1 MLAHDANF
9 FDANNSLAA
18 TTDENKLKTLASIS
32 PDWQITG
39 GSLSTTDVF
48 EERYVPDYFSLHL
61 TPSNTTDA
69 VLVYL
74 NNIAVPSVGRKIVA
88 GFHGMF
94 YCESDIS
101 VTMRI
106 GEQSLQI
113 PDGRTTVIEQNTWTN
128 ARSNLLEIS
137 SNPSFSAVK
146 FQALITGHQGN
157 PIYFTMPVFYDT
169 DGFKQNNFVQNGR
182 NYIPTYYWD
191 IDGQQENPSY
201 PFYRVF
207 DILTSEANQTA
218 LSYIDFFEHEEDDR
232 LPSDTDSTFTKSTL
246 VNPYFVSNDN
256 REWLAQFTGA
266 RLHSNVDSVARTY
279 DSYERTTDTVT
290 DDQLWGFMVED
301 GGFDTLQELIDA
313 SQITAIEQDILE
325 DWKDPVYPGG
335 LGKIVTPSTHSPND
349 VFNGGVP
356 MHYLTSIDF
365 NYIGTDYTTANT
377 SYATRTI
384 NIDLYDPVLKKYT
397 NFGGE
402 LTLDQRRS
410 ASDRNN
416 APSVQLDLWW
426 DESKTTELENL
437 SGEVTVITAQPIA
450 NHPGQKKYLKMV
462 GQKIDYTGSRHT
474 AGQNRYSPD
483 GDLEAEDINLNV
495 FGSASSIYDS
505 TGVDIDAAGHKF
517 VFGVFDSLSLYAGYV
532 KLATTNGKRIHPGD
546 NTPEFTVQPSDVG
559 LTSIGRQPRISYDG
573 TTLLVQDDMSSGD
586 VAVCSID
593 WDNQSVSRI
602 GDVVDTGINNTSPC
616 ISRDGTA
623 FFVTGPMTNAAKIYD
638 WDGTSWNSRTMPDTS
653 EADVHVGGS
662 MSADGNT
669 IILVYKTD
677 STDMT
682 TQKVRSFRWNGVSW
696 TEIFGLSS
704 TDVHNDDDA
713 TASAWNHNYGSHS
726 AIDQT
731 GTVCV
736 VSAIGWFPE
745 GHSTQNYL
753 GAVYVYDLIDN
764 GAGELIWSLR
774 AELTGKDDFQP
785 GDLLASTVNS
795 MVGNYVDLSDN
806 GKVVVAGYSQREGS
820 SRAGTVVWYWN
831 SKTNSYNRSVAMDND
846 SDGSFRDSPKVAKA
860 ASPIVDDEWFDVIKN
875 HNLRFS
881 GTTYQTGIRAL
892 AVNWGA
898 SSGTNLDAFEAT
910 LNSLARGDYIY
921 IEDADNKIYRMRYA
935 GGWSKPLY
943 ATSTNYEQYPAKYN
957 DSAGH
962 QVHLIPYE
970 GRLEIVSGTGDGT
983 PTATSFQGSPASRG
997 TEWDGE
1003 IGQTLN
1009 FVTAST
1015 ITNFFTTAQEIGF
1028 INWQIQNSYYGHKSG
1043 SRESMIEAVR
1053 QVLTGDKVVAVSP
1066 NYSGLT
1072 HRIHLRTI
1080 AAETSNVD
1088 SVTSESLAVL
1098 NAAAPT
1104 IPTGFYFTHET
1115 VDKLF
1120 FTLNN
1125 IGIGRLDVSVL
1136 G

>member
-18 TTDENKLKTLASIS
+18 TTDDNKLKTLSSVS
-32 PDWQITG
+32 PAWQITG
-39 GSLSTTDVF
+39 GSLSTTGVF

-94 YCESDIS
+94 FCESDIS

-113 PDGRTTVIEQNTWTN
+113 PDGRTTVIEENTWTN
-128 ARSNLLEIS
+128 ARSNLLEIP

-146 FQALITGHQGN
+146 FQALITGHGGN

-169 DGFKQNNFVQNGR
+169 EAFKRNNFVLNGR

-207 DILTSEANQTA
+207 DIFTSEANQTA
-218 LSYIDFFEHEEDDR
+218 FSYIDFFEHEEDER

-246 VNPYFVSNDN
+246 VNPYWVSNDN

-266 RLHSNVDSVARTY
+266 RLRSNIDSVARTY

-335 LGKIVTPSTHSPND
+335 LGKVVTPSTHSPSEL
-349 VFNGGVP
+349 FNGSTP
-356 MHYLTSIDF
+356 MNYLTSIDF

-377 SYATRTI
+377 SYPTRTI
-384 NIDLYDPVLKKYT
+384 NIDLYDPALKKYT

-402 LTLDQRRS
+402 LTLDQRQS
-410 ASDRNN
+410 ASDRGN

-426 DESKTTELENL
+426 DESKATELENL
-437 SGEVTVITAQPIA
+437 SGEVTVLTPQGLVTS
-450 NHPGQKKYLKMV
+450 GQRKYAKMV
-462 GQKIDYTGSRHT
+462 GQKIDTTGDRYTGST
-474 AGQNRYSPD
+474 NRYSPD
-483 GDLEAEDINLNV
+483 GDLDAGDINLNM
-495 FGSASSIYDS
+495 FGSVSASLYNATD
-505 TGVDIDAAGHKF
+505 VDTDATGHKF
-517 VFGVFDSLSLYAGYV
+517 ALGVWDTNGVTAGYV
-532 KLATTNGKRIHPGD
+532 KLATTDGKRIHPSD
-546 NTPEFTVQPSDVG
+546 NTPEFTVSTANVG
-559 LTSIGRQPRISYDG
+559 LTRIGKQPRISYDG
-573 TTLLVQDDMSSGD
+573 TTLLVQDDTSNEVS
-586 VAVCSID
+586 VCSID
-593 WDNQSVSRI
+593 WDGQSVTRI
-602 GDVVDTGINNTSPC
+602 GDIIDTGVTNWYPC
-616 ISRDGTA
+616 LKRDGTA
-623 FFVTGPMTNAAKIYD
+623 FFVYGGQASASKIYD
-638 WDGTSWNSRTMPDTS
+638 WDGTSWNARAMPDTS
-653 EADVHVGGS
+653 ESAQYLWGT

-669 IILVYKTD
+669 IILSYKTD
-677 STDMT
+677 ASDNT
-682 TQKVRSFRWNGVSW
+682 TIKVRSFRWDSVSW
-696 TEIFGLSS
+696 TEIFGLTSGHI
-704 TDVHNDDDA
+704 HNYDDA
-713 TASAWNHNYGSHS
+713 TASGWNHLYGLS
-726 AIDQT
+726 AALDQT
-731 GTVCV
+731 GTVCAV
-736 VSAIGWFPE
+736 GAPGWFPE
-745 GHSTQNYL
+745 GHGTQNYL
-753 GAVYVYDLIDN
+753 GAVYVHDMVDN
-764 GAGELIWSLR
+764 GAGELIWVLR
-774 AELTGKDDFQP
+774 AELTAKDDFHSD
-785 GDLLASTVNS
+785 DLLASTVDS
-795 MVGNYVDLSDN
+795 RVGELIDLSDN
-806 GKVVVAGYSQREGS
+806 GKVVVASYDTRQ
-820 SRAGTVVWYWN
+820 GTSIPGNVVWFWN

-846 SDGSFRDSPKVAKA
+846 ENAVVYDRAAVAKA

-881 GTTYQTGIRAL
+881 GTNYQTGMRAL

-910 LNSLARGDYIY
+910 LNSLTRGDYIY

-943 ATSTNYEQYPAKYN
+943 ATSANYEQYPEKYN

-1015 ITNFFTTAQEIGF
+1015 ITNFFTTAQETDF

-1080 AAETSNVD
+1080 TAETSNVD
-1088 SVTSESLAVL
+1088 SVTNESLAVL

-1104 IPTGFYFTHET
+1104 TPTGFYFTHET